1 MRRREFITVL
11 GGAAA
16 WPVSA
21 RAQQPERMRRI
32 GVLMALSEDD
42 PEARVAVAALQQG
55 LDSLG
60 WILGRNLQIEYRF
73 ATDPDR
79 VRLLAKDLVGLHPDV
94 IVSRST
100 PVLRALMRETRTIPI
115 VFTQVVEADRQGIV
129 ETLSRPGGNVTGF
142 TPYEASMGTKWLE
155 LLKEIAP
162 DVKRVAVLF
171 NPSAAP
177 YADLFLRSIDA
188 AAPSLAINAIAIRLQ
203 DPIEIERVI
212 EDFARE
218 QNGGLIVLPDVF
230 TVSHRGAIIASAA
243 RHHTPAVYAYRAFAV
258 DGGLLSFG
266 PEPADAFRQAASYVD
281 RILKGANPADLPVQ
295 APVKFPL
302 VINLKA
308 AQMLGLTVPLKLQA
322 GADEVIE

>member
-11 GGAAA
+11 GGTAA
-16 WPVSA
+16 WPLVA

-60 WILGRNLQIEYRF
+60 WILGRNLQIEYRS

-100 PVLRALMRETRTIPI
+100 PALRALMRETRTIPI

-142 TPYEASMGTKWLE
+142 SPYEASMGTKWLE

-203 DPIEIERVI
+203 DPIEIERFI

-230 TVSHRGAIIASAA
+230 TVSHRGTIIASAA
-243 RHHTPAVYAYRAFAV
+243 RHRTPAVYSYRAFAV

-308 AQMLGLTVPLKLQA
+308 AKMLGLTVPLKLQA

>member
-1 MRRREFITVL
+1 KEARMRRRKFITL
-11 GGAAA
+11 AGSAAIA
-16 WPVSA
+16 WPLAA

-32 GVLMALSEDD
+32 GVLMALSEGD
-42 PEARVAVAALQQG
+42 PEARGAVAALQQG

-60 WILGRNLQIEYRF
+60 WILGRNLQIEDRF
-73 ATDPDR
+73 DTDPAQ
-79 VRLLAKDLVGLHPDV
+79 VRLLAKDLIGLHPDV

-100 PVLRALMRETRTIPI
+100 PALRALMRETRTIPI

-171 NPSAAP
+171 NPSAGP
-177 YADLFLRSIDA
+177 YADFFLRSIDA

-230 TVSHRGAIIASAA
+230 AVVHRGTIIASAA
-243 RHHTPAVYAYRAFAV
+243 RHRTPAVY
-258 DGGLLSFG
+258 
-266 PEPADAFRQAASYVD
+266 SY
-281 RILKGANPADLPVQ
+281 
-295 APVKFPL
+295 
-302 VINLKA
+302 
-308 AQMLGLTVPLKLQA
+308 
-322 GADEVIE
+322 